1 MTDTAST
8 QSTRRDSAREERLE
22 VLRMVEAGT
31 ISAEEA
37 VSLLDALDRGGR
49 GARSGPGAGEG
60 FRAPGEQGRQV
71 RIRVVDGAT
80 GRNKV
85 NLTLP
90 LGLVDAGLAI
100 ARRFAPGRADEAQ
113 AMREA
118 IATGFRGHLL
128 DVDNDG
134 ERVEIFVE

>member
-1 MTDTAST
+1 MTEPATS
-8 QSTRRDSAREERLE
+8 QSARRDPIHQERLE
-22 VLRMVEAGT
+22 VLEMLAAGT
-31 ISAEEA
+31 ITAEEA
-37 VSLLDALDRGGR
+37 EALLDALDRGR
-49 GARSGPGAGEG
+49 SARFGA
-60 FRAPGEQGRQV
+60 APGGSPADRARHV
-71 RIRVVDGAT
+71 RIRVVDGAS

-90 LGLVDAGLAI
+90 IGVVEAGLAI
-100 ARRFAPGRADEAQ
+100 ARRFAPGRAAEAES
-113 AMREA
+113 MREA